1 MASASTLAH
10 RAPPRLVLGDRQL
23 SSWSL
28 RPWILL
34 RHLGLAFEEV
44 RLRLDTADFEERIGA
59 YSPTRRVPVLID
71 GSLTVWD
78 SLAICEYASELAHGL
93 GWPEA
98 LADRAQAR
106 AISAEMHSG
115 FAALRSQWPMQA
127 ASTLQVDLD
136 AAGREDVARIDTL
149 WQAALSQHSASG
161 PWLFGRYS
169 IADAMYAPV
178 VLRFNTYGADLS
190 PQARAYV
197 ATALADPLLREW
209 IAGAQEELLAPT
221 RKAGSPP

>member
-1 MASASTLAH
+1 MSPASTTAH
-10 RAPPRLVLGDRQL
+10 RAPLRLVLGDRQL

-44 RLRLDTADFEERIGA
+44 RLRLDTPEFGHHIAAF
-59 YSPTRRVPVLID
+59 SPTRRVPVLID

-78 SLAICEYASELAHGL
+78 SLAICEYANELAHGL

-98 LADRAQAR
+98 KADRAHAR

-115 FAALRSQWPMQA
+115 FAALRTQWPMQA
-127 ASTLQVDLD
+127 ASKLHVDLD
-136 AAGREDVARIDTL
+136 VSGRADVARIDAL
-149 WQAALSQHSASG
+149 WQAALGQHSAPG

-169 IADAMYAPV
+169 VADAMYAPV

-197 ATALADPLLREW
+197 ATALADPCLREW
-209 IAGAQEELLAPT
+209 VAGAQAE
-221 RKAGSPP
+221 GSSLP